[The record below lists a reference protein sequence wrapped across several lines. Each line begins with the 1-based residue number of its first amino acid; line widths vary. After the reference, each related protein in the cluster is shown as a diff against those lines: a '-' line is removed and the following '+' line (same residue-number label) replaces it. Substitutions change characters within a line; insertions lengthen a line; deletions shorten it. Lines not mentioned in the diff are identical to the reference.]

1 MYKKSYIISNY
12 RVAKTTYQF
21 VRDRLQGFTPEERRL
36 ILHILCSELLA
47 RSRSEDTENLEDWG
61 AFALKLPSKTIRAE
75 IARDFSWKSF
85 EPRAK
90 GILEASGFCDGSC
103 RTFQVSPTF
112 LAEVMAKI
120 DQATQSPDQSPAVN
134 LFDGNA
140 YSADCRVSGEGVPTS
155 SKLMRDA
162 LKVLHVAQCPINVHA
177 VQEHLRQLEKSGK
190 PLALQNDK
198 LCAQSMFAGL
208 MISDGFGSYTPSYS
222 PQSSGRIGELGG
234 GTQSCS
240 KAMKEAAFS
249 GIENLFNYDLRSS
262 QGYVLLQDLRLAGID
277 DKWVA
282 AHLGPGAF
290 EEHAGA
296 LGLSKGAYKKCF
308 FATIMGVSHRW
319 LDGEYIGAVQDK
331 MLEVCET
338 PELARVKFKQVVKQL
353 APLKKVVRRWCD
365 WLLSDSACP
374 HRRKSQRREYLE
386 NASGQKLVLD
396 GSVNASE
403 LKRMTAAHMLQG
415 QEAAFIHHL
424 TILSK
429 DFSFAPVSNQHDG
442 LVTLGIV
449 PPQAIAEAGK
459 RSGFKYPFLE
469 QKPFVSSE

>member
-1 MYKKSYIISNY
+1 MSKKSYFISNY
-12 RVAKTTYQF
+12 KVSQTTYLF
-21 VRDRLQGFTPEERRL
+21 VQEKLQGFSPEERRF

-47 RSRSEDTENLEDWG
+47 RSRAEDTENREDWG

-90 GILEASGFCDGSC
+90 GLLEASGFCDGSC

-112 LAEVMAKI
+112 LAEVVAKI

-134 LFDGNA
+134 LFDGSA
-140 YSADCRVSGEGVPTS
+140 YKTACWVSAEGVPAS

-162 LKVLHVAQCPINVHA
+162 LKLLHVANCPINVDA
-177 VQEHLRQLEKSGK
+177 VGEHLRRLERDGK
-190 PLALQNDK
+190 PLALLNDK
-198 LCAQSMFAGL
+198 LCAQWIFAG
-208 MISDGFGSYTPSYS
+208 MKVSDGFGFYTPSYS
-222 PQSSGRIGELGG
+222 PQRSGRLGELGG

-277 DKWVA
+277 DTWVA

-290 EEHAGA
+290 EQHAGA
-296 LGLSKGAYKKCF
+296 LALSKGAYKKCF
-308 FATIMGVSHRW
+308 FATIMGASHRW
-319 LDGEYIGAVQDK
+319 LEGEHIGALQEK
-331 MLEVCET
+331 MLEVCGT

-353 APLKKVVRRWCD
+353 EPLKKVVRLWTE
-365 WLLSDSACP
+365 WLLESPGCP
-374 HRRKSQRREYLE
+374 HRKKTQRREYLE
-386 NASGQKLVLD
+386 NATGQKLLLD
-396 GSVNASE
+396 GASDAKE
-403 LKRMTAAHMLQG
+403 LTRKAAAHMLQG

-429 DFSFAPVSNQHDG
+429 DSTFTPISNQHDG

-459 RSGFKYPFLE
+459 RSGFEYAFLD
-469 QKPFVSSE
+469 QKPFVSPE